1 MALANLGKKVGKWL
15 FENRIEGPL
24 VLINRVFEF
33 KGDVS
38 HTLLKVV
45 RILGLRPA
53 AEIFRKARNK
63 FRVCISALHE
73 L

>member
-15 FENRIEGPL
+15 FENRIKGPL

-38 HTLLKVV
+38 HTLLKFVI
-45 RILGLRPA
+45 RLGLRPDKN
-53 AEIFRKARNK
+53 IRKARNK
-63 FRVCISALHE
+63 FRVCISALRE
-73 L
+73 Q